1 MVDPLLILV
10 LLAPSASGLVMPG
23 KVNPCW
29 QPSQLSPRAVASRA
43 AVFCQVDEQPA
54 AEVPAV
60 SDEVLNEREPP
71 LFEQQFGNPS
81 LMLPRLP
88 GRRAPRA
95 R

>member
-29 QPSQLSPRAVASRA
+29 PSQLSPNAVASRA

-54 AEVPAV
+54 AKVPAV
-60 SDEVLNEREPP
+60 SDEVLNERGPP
-71 LFEQQFGNPS
+71 LFEQQFGNLS

-88 GRRAPRA
+88 WRRAPWA